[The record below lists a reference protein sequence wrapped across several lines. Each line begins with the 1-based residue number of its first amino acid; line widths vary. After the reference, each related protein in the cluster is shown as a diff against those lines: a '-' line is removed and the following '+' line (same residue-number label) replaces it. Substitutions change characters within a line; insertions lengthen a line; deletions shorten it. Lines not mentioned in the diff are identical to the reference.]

1 MRRREFLSLFLLAP
15 TTLLAEDGLLIDQP
29 TTSNGMLVDAPG
41 SDASGWL
48 IDIPKDVIETQTP
61 KLVHLYSPKTWS
73 CPHCVTAE
81 KELRGHLGIR
91 LIVHKQ
97 DELPEFFS
105 GQGFPV
111 LHWGSGKQWQSG
123 WTNKE
128 QFLAKLLDDNSS
140 PPAKKPAMAVK
151 DSGGSHWSVEG
162 DWSPSRQK
170 AINHLVNVHG
180 YQRDRIESL
189 NIGQLLTLHDAAHE
203 GRRVTTKASSCPTG
217 TCPTQSRQQSQTRGS
232 FLFFHW

>member
-1 MRRREFLSLFLLAP
+1 MRRRDFLSLFLLAP

-29 TTSNGMLVDAPG
+29 VASHGLLVDVPDN
-41 SDASGWL
+41 DASGL
-48 IDIPKDVIETQTP
+48 LLDIPPEVIATQE
-61 KLVHLYSPKTWS
+61 KKVVHLYSPKTWT
-73 CPHCVTAE
+73 CPHCNTAE
-81 KELRGHLGIR
+81 KELSGHPGIK
-91 LIVHKQ
+91 LVIHKQ
-97 DELPEFFS
+97 DDLPSFFD

-111 LHWGSGKQWQSG
+111 LHWGPGKDWQSG

-128 QFLAKLLDDNSS
+128 QFLAKLLNDNSS
-140 PPAKKPAMAVK
+140 PPTKKPAVIVK

-180 YQRDRIESL
+180 YQRDRVESL

-203 GRRVTTKASSCPTG
+203 GRKVAAKSNSCPTG
-217 TCPTQSRQQSQTRGS
+217 NCPTQYRQRSNGS